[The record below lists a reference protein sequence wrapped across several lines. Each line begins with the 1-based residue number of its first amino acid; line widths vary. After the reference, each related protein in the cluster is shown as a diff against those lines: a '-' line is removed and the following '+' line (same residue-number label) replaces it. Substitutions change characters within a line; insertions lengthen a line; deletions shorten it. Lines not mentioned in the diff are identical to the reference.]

1 MCYEWEIWEDL
12 PEKAR
17 EEAKPVKQQQTAALQ
32 PAPARTE
39 KPVPSETEL
48 EPA

>member
-17 EEAKPVKQQQTAALQ
+17 EDARPVKQQTAAPQ

-39 KPVPSETEL
+39 KPMPSETEL